1 MKTIAVELKVPDGY
15 AYDLTMLLSDLNA
28 QSNWRGFE
36 IAAALMTIDKGK
48 MIKLHKEAC
57 PCIQCEVV
65 NPENLECPSPDKCG
79 TYFRW
84 MGLGD
89 LIERLPGEGD
99 VTKCSA

>member
-48 MIKLHKEAC
+48 MMELHKSAR

-65 NPENLECPSPDKCG
+65 DLESLECPSHDKCG
-79 TYFRW
+79 THRRW
-84 MGLGD
+84 LELGD